1 MFSLGLSELFL
12 VFVYGLLLILPLW
25 KIVGK
30 AGFHPALSILICVP
44 VVNVVMI
51 YVFAFIEWPT
61 VKRER

>member
-12 VFVYGLLLILPLW
+12 VFLYGLLVILPLW

-30 AGFHPALSILICVP
+30 AGFHPALSILIRVP

>member
-1 MFSLGLSELFL
+1 MDETMSELFL
-12 VFVYGLLLILPLW
+12 VFVYGLLVILPLW
-25 KIVGK
+25 QIVGK

-51 YVFAFIEWPT
+51 YVFASIEWPS